1 MARKQRDE
9 WFWQRACAE
18 YRLGGMTL
26 AQVAAKHGVKQC
38 ALKYH
43 LYKGKDSPS
52 RREKTSARFL
62 PVKVSDLARPMP
74 IEVAT
79 RGGAVVRTAVGAD
92 VEYVAKLV
100 RALDA

>member
-9 WFWQRACAE
+9 WFWKRACAE

-26 AQVAAKHGVKQC
+26 AQVAAKYGVKQC
-38 ALKYH
+38 TLSYH
-43 LYKGKDSPS
+43 LYKGKGSPS
-52 RREKTSARFL
+52 RRKQDSAQFL
-62 PVKVSDLARPMP
+62 PVKVSELARPMP

-92 VEYVAKLV
+92 VDYVAKLV